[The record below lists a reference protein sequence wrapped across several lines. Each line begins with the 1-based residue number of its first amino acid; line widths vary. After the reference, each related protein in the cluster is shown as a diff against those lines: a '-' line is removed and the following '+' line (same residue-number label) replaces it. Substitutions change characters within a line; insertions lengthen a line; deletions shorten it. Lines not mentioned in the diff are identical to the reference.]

1 MTPAASD
8 NSEMLDYNRILV
20 TGAAGYLGKLV
31 RASLRGRVPHVRLT
45 DIAAMDP
52 ASDGEELFPCDLAD
66 AAGIGRAFE
75 GVDAV
80 VHLGASLNVDDWQQ
94 TLNINIAGT
103 YNVFEAARRAG
114 ARRVVYASSHHA
126 VGMYPVTERIG
137 LDVPLR
143 PDSLYGLS
151 KCFGENLAR
160 YCWDKFGLEA
170 VCLRIGSTRP
180 APAERREY
188 ATWLS
193 EADFER
199 LLLASLSAPSVGCSV
214 AYGVSDNSE
223 VWWDNAQAAHLGF
236 RPLDKAQTPAGG
248 IPAAPDYPLQGGKRA
263 AHGLLAEDARLCV
276 KR

>member
-1 MTPAASD
+1 MVAA
-8 NSEMLDYNRILV
+8 MGAARLDYNRILV
-20 TGAAGYLGKLV
+20 TGAAGYLGRLV

-45 DIAAMDP
+45 DIAPMDP
-52 ASDGEELFPCDLAD
+52 ASDGEELYPCDLAD
-66 AAGIGRAFE
+66 EGGIARALN

-94 TLNINIAGT
+94 TLAINIAGT

-126 VGMYPVTERIG
+126 VGMYPTKQQIG
-137 LDVPLR
+137 VDVPLR

-170 VCLRIGSTRP
+170 VCLRIGSAKP
-180 APAERREY
+180 AAVERREY
-188 ATWLS
+188 VTWLS
-193 EADFER
+193 EPDFER
-199 LLLASLSAPSVGCSV
+199 LLLASLAAPSVGFSV
-214 AYGVSDNSE
+214 IYGMSDNGE
-223 VWWDNAQAAHLGF
+223 VWWDNAAAAHLGF
-236 RPLDKAQTPAGG
+236 EPVDRAVPPPGG
-248 IPAAPDYPLQGGKRA
+248 IPATPDYPMQGGKRS
-263 AHGLLAEDARLCV
+263 AHGLLQGDARLSG

>member
-1 MTPAASD
+1 
-8 NSEMLDYNRILV
+8 MLAYDRILV

-31 RASLRGRVPHVRLT
+31 RASLRGRVPQVRLT
-45 DIAAMDP
+45 DIAPMDP
-52 ASDGEELFPCDLAD
+52 AAEGEELWPCDLAN
-66 AAGIGRAFE
+66 AAGMARALE

-94 TLNINIAGT
+94 TLDVNIAGT
-103 YNVFEAARRAG
+103 YNVYEAARRAG

-137 LDVPLR
+137 VDAPLR

-160 YCWDKFGLEA
+160 YCWDKFGLES

-180 APAERREY
+180 APVERREY

-193 EADFER
+193 EPDFER
-199 LLLASLSAPSVGCSV
+199 LLLASLSTPSVGCSV
-214 AYGVSDNSE
+214 VYGVSDNDQL
-223 VWWDNAQAAHLGF
+223 WWDNAQAAHLGF
-236 RPLDKAQTPAGG
+236 APVDKARPPAGG

-263 AHGLLAEDARLCV
+263 AHGLVAAETHRDAR
-276 KR
+276 R

>member
-1 MTPAASD
+1 
-8 NSEMLDYNRILV
+8 MLDYNRILV

-31 RASLRGRVPHVRLT
+31 RASLRGRVPFVRLT

-52 ASDGEELFPCDLAD
+52 ASEGEELWPCDLAD
-66 AAGIGRAFE
+66 AAGMARALE

-94 TLNINIAGT
+94 TLDINIAGT
-103 YNVFEAARRAG
+103 YNVFEGARRAG

-126 VGMYPVTERIG
+126 VGMYPVTQRIG
-137 LDVPLR
+137 VDAPLR

-193 EADFER
+193 EPDFER
-199 LLLASLSAPSVGCSV
+199 LLLASLSAPAVGFSV
-214 AYGVSDNSE
+214 AYGVSDNGE
-223 VWWDNAQAAHLGF
+223 LWWDNAQAAHLGF
-236 RPLDKAQTPAGG
+236 RPIDKAQAPAGG
-248 IPAAPDYPLQGGKRA
+248 ISAAPDYPLQGGKRA
-263 AHGLLAEDARLCV
+263 AHGLVAEDARLCA

>member
-1 MTPAASD
+1 
-8 NSEMLDYNRILV
+8 MLDYNRILV
-20 TGAAGYLGKLV
+20 TGAAGYLGRLV

-45 DIAAMDP
+45 DIAPMDP
-52 ASDGEELFPCDLAD
+52 AIGGEELHPCDLAD
-66 AAGIGRAFE
+66 AAGIARALE

-94 TLNINIAGT
+94 TLAINIAGT

-126 VGMYPVTERIG
+126 VGMYPVTQKIG
-137 LDVPLR
+137 VDVPLR

-170 VCLRIGSTRP
+170 VCLRIGSAKSLP
-180 APAERREY
+180 VERREY

-193 EADFER
+193 EPDFER
-199 LLLASLSAPSVGCSV
+199 LLVASLSAPAVSFSV
-214 AYGVSDNSE
+214 AYGMSDNGD
-223 VWWDNAQAAHLGF
+223 VWWDNAEAAHLGF
-236 RPLDKAQTPAGG
+236 EPSDKAEPPAGG
-248 IPAAPDYPLQGGKRA
+248 IPAAPDYPMQGGKRA
-263 AHGLLAEDARLCV
+263 AHGLLEGDARLCA
-276 KR
+276 KIE